1 LSTGDIATNLAT
13 MVASRSSSRLTRGLD
28 HNSPRKS
35 KIILGRGLR
44 TWVVNTRRFVAMISL
59 LLLKRTSH

>member
-1 LSTGDIATNLAT
+1 LAT

-35 KIILGRGLR
+35 KIILGRGLS
-44 TWVVNTRRFVAMISL
+44 VLDADFV
-59 LLLKRTSH
+59 T